1 MAKSVSK
8 ASLKQLAPAVAR
20 DDVGLPPADAVNERL
35 NLLAAAFR
43 RDGAGEH
50 HGLLLVRFTLL
61 NLACGSLLAVAFRH
75 GLVDKVITA
84 DKTGICIGIFT
95 VFVVGLAI
103 CGVKVLR
110 TSRELDCVHDFQ
122 PLRKSRAADY
132 LAQLRRAPAD
142 GRSIAASA
150 LKLKLSHHVGLVR
163 QIASSLVLLGLIGTV
178 VGFIIALSGVDP
190 ARASDISAIGPM
202 VSTLIE
208 GMSTALYTTL
218 VGAVLNL
225 WLMANHRLLSS
236 GTVHLITALVEF
248 GERHART

>member
-1 MAKSVSK
+1 MAKSATKPSM
-8 ASLKQLAPAVAR
+8 KQLAPAVAR
-20 DDVGLPPADAVNERL
+20 DDVELPAGSADDERL
-35 NLLAAAFR
+35 TWLAAALR

-50 HGLLLVRFTLL
+50 HGLLVVRFALL
-61 NLACGSLLAVAFRH
+61 NLACGSLLAVAFLH
-75 GLVDKVITA
+75 GLVDKVIAA
-84 DKTGICIGIFT
+84 DKTGISIGIFA

-103 CGVKVLR
+103 CGVKILR
-110 TSRELDCVHDFQ
+110 TSRELDRVHDFK
-122 PLRKSRAADY
+122 PLRPSRAADY
-132 LAQLRRAPAD
+132 LAQLRGAPAD
-142 GRSIAASA
+142 GRSIIASA
-150 LKLKLSHHVGLVR
+150 LKLKLSHRVGLVR
-163 QIASSLVLLGLIGTV
+163 QFASSLVMLGLVGTV

-190 ARASDISAIGPM
+190 ARAGDISAIGPM

-236 GTVHLITALVEF
+236 GTVHLITGLVEF